1 MSSSDEDFSDD
12 DEFVDPGL
20 VDSNVVTKYKEAAK
34 VANAAIVD
42 LKAKCVV
49 GASVLELCKAGDQF
63 VTDAVAGM
71 YNKKVDGK
79 IMPKGVGS
87 PCCISLNNC
96 VCSNCPMEGDT
107 VVLAAGDVVKI
118 DLACHID
125 GYIGAVAG
133 TTVVGASDDA
143 PVEGKAA
150 EVIAACYT
158 GAEAMLRLVHKDK
171 KNTDIPAVLETIA
184 KAYGCSVVE
193 GVISHQMKRYMIDG
207 EKCVLAKVDTDN
219 KVDEHT
225 FEENEV
231 YHIDVAMSTGD
242 GKTKELDDKERSVYK
257 LSPDEMYS
265 LKMKASRM
273 LLSEIKDK
281 YPSLPFT
288 MRSFTDSRA
297 KLGMTELMKHDL
309 VCPYPVLYE
318 KEGEIVAH
326 VKYTVLL
333 MGEYTNKITEAASPP
348 MAPDGELTD
357 EAVLALLAEPVGKP
371 KKPNKKK
378 KKKAAAGGG
387 GGA

>member
-107 VVLAAGDVVKI
+107 VVLVRESERATRLKPHPLPRAPAPTTASWFYASLDRAVARAQAAGDVVKI

-133 TTVVGASDDA
+133 
-143 PVEGKAA
+143 
-150 EVIAACYT
+150 
-158 GAEAMLRLVHKDK
+158 
-171 KNTDIPAVLETIA
+171 ETECH
-184 KAYGCSVVE
+184 GCSF
-193 GVISHQMKRYMIDG
+193 R
-207 EKCVLAKVDTDN
+207 LACSC
-219 KVDEHT
+219 
-225 FEENEV
+225 
-231 YHIDVAMSTGD
+231 AST
-242 GKTKELDDKERSVYK
+242 
-257 LSPDEMYS
+257 
-265 LKMKASRM
+265 
-273 LLSEIKDK
+273 
-281 YPSLPFT
+281 
-288 MRSFTDSRA
+288 
-297 KLGMTELMKHDL
+297 
-309 VCPYPVLYE
+309 
-318 KEGEIVAH
+318 
-326 VKYTVLL
+326 
-333 MGEYTNKITEAASPP
+333 
-348 MAPDGELTD
+348 
-357 EAVLALLAEPVGKP
+357 
-371 KKPNKKK
+371 PN
-378 KKKAAAGGG
+378 AT
-387 GGA
+387 